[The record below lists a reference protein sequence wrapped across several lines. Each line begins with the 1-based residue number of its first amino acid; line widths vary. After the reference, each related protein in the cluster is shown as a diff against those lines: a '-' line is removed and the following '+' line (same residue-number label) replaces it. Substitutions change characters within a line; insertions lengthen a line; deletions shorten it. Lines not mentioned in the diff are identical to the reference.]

1 MTAKEAYNKLVAV
14 AQEISDG
21 DPDEF
26 AMVVAAKFGGGKVGD
41 PNTILSAY
49 GRNGDLVEVMS
60 QYAAQYPA
68 IFNVAVLS
76 LIVRAID
83 NWELNMVK
91 PINEKPV

>member
-41 PNTILSAY
+41 PNTILSA
-49 GRNGDLVEVMS
+49 
-60 QYAAQYPA
+60 
-68 IFNVAVLS
+68 
-76 LIVRAID
+76 
-83 NWELNMVK
+83 
-91 PINEKPV
+91 